1 MAQWACF
8 LPGDSHVT
16 ITKNKEG
23 VSTLLKKWPE
33 THERPKNVLSFQLE
47 EDIDFATPLLLEK
60 ESEVE
65 YILVSS
71 VKSSLLGK
79 LSPHHH
85 HHHGRLRANE
95 NQISKCIPVPSIQ
108 TTFHEETAKQGEGQS
123 LRARTC
129 TQRKSFC
136 CPKIKCW
143 GRKRYYSWIKWE
155 KMVKCDIKM
164 QHTGISLPL

>member
-1 MAQWACF
+1 M
-8 LPGDSHVT
+8 
-16 ITKNKEG
+16 
-23 VSTLLKKWPE
+23 
-33 THERPKNVLSFQLE
+33 E

-79 LSPHHH
+79 LSPPITITTT
-85 HHHGRLRANE
+85 GDYVANE
-95 NQISKCIPVPSIQ
+95 NQISKCIPVPCIQ

-136 CPKIKCW
+136 CPKIKC
-143 GRKRYYSWIKWE
+143 
-155 KMVKCDIKM
+155 
-164 QHTGISLPL
+164 